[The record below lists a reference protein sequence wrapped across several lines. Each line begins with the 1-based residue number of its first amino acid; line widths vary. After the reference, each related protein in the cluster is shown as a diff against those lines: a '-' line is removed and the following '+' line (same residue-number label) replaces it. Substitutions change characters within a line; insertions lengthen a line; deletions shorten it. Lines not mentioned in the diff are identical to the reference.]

1 MNTRIGFCCKW
12 LNDPSECGGM
22 KVNAVDRDLNGRSTT
37 MRWLREHASE
47 ADQRQWDIMNHNA
60 SAAVKMIDDIED
72 NSQTSLDE
80 DQLEE
85 IADDI
90 YDEIRNTLRHMS
102 TSDIVDTDTAEFS
115 LYDKTIELD
124 SVEID
129 TDSIAD
135 TVIEE
140 VKKVMWDK
148 FLPKVAKQE
157 VVTA

>member
-1 MNTRIGFCCKW
+1 VGKLAHLPTYLYLNKLKIKVMTKQQTVELLKQQLPGFY
-12 LNDPSECGGM
+12 SVEQ
-22 KVNAVDRDLNGRSTT
+22 V
-37 MRWLREHASE
+37 
-47 ADQRQWDIMNHNA
+47 I
-60 SAAVKMIDDIED
+60 KMIDDIED

>member
-1 MNTRIGFCCKW
+1 MTKQQTVELLKQQLPGFY
-12 LNDPSECGGM
+12 SVEQ
-22 KVNAVDRDLNGRSTT
+22 V
-37 MRWLREHASE
+37 
-47 ADQRQWDIMNHNA
+47 I
-60 SAAVKMIDDIED
+60 KMIDDIED

-124 SVEID
+124 DVDID
-129 TDSIAD
+129 KDSIVD
-135 TVIEE
+135 TVIEQ

-148 FLPKVAKQE
+148 FLIKVKQE
-157 VVTA
+157 VAA